1 MILTVNENTFNFV
14 RIDGYSEEQ
23 MMQFRFRRLKSMGDL
38 HVPLDL
44 TGIEFEGAFRV
55 VFKNASVN
63 TFSNGDSINIH
74 INVPYSGMIWEFIN
88 TPTNINTRLSETV
101 NQPVEFERFFNRGEI
116 PCITYREEL
125 SNIINRYNSVEYT
138 PKYMISRN
146 SVEIEVNESEFEIDL
161 SKYDLSAVDEIII
174 VHMHTSNLA
183 IHNLPSD
190 FIESDEYDQELS
202 INFRVKL
209 KDKDRL
215 QFKKIGLIG
224 DDPCIT
230 KFIRASEVR

>member
-14 RIDGYSEEQ
+14 RIDGYAENQ

-38 HVPLDL
+38 HIPLDL
-44 TGIEFEGAFRV
+44 TGIEFNGAFRV
-55 VFKNASVN
+55 IFENASVN

-74 INVPYSGMIWEFIN
+74 INVPYDGMIWEFIN

-101 NQPVEFERFFNRGEI
+101 NQPVEFEKFFNREDI

-125 SNIINRYNSVEYT
+125 SNIINKYNNVEYI
-138 PKYMISRN
+138 PKYVVGKN
-146 SVEIEVNESEFEIDL
+146 SVEIELNNNEFEVDL
-161 SKYDLSAVDEIII
+161 SKYDLSTIDEIII
-174 VHMHTSNLA
+174 VHMHTTNLT
-183 IHNLPSD
+183 IHNLPD
-190 FIESDEYDQELS
+190 GFIESDKFDQELS

-209 KDKDRL
+209 KDKDRI
-215 QFKKIGLIG
+215 QFKNIGLIG

-230 KFIRASEVR
+230 KFIRNDEVK